1 MSLAAIANLI
11 TITPYHK
18 KGSHGTSLRRDVDP
32 SSLINYGACR
42 DITSGASQ
50 SLKERIRDNS
60 SHSRPCGPVVVE
72 VDHIFLRR
80 CLSWCTKKWTLHRAS
95 PPPPSRA
102 NMSRFLGKQT
112 PASKRCEWASLYTN
126 PLENVHRLSRHWEGE
141 RRVDFNPRRSRWNH
155 HEISRFLCFSLPC
168 FYFYFFAQSQTASNC
183 DLWNGMRKN
192 TNFYYILCRFIK

>member
-126 PLENVHRLSRHWEGE
+126 PLENVCLAIEREKEGSILTLGVQGEIITKYRDSCASLYLVFIFIFLHSR
-141 RRVDFNPRRSRWNH
+141 RP
-155 HEISRFLCFSLPC
+155 L
-168 FYFYFFAQSQTASNC
+168 QTAIC
-183 DLWNGMRKN
+183 GMEWEKIRIFIIFCVDL
-192 TNFYYILCRFIK
+192 